1 MMQIEKPK
9 ILIEENEQG
18 NFARFVVEP
27 LDKGY
32 GTTLG
37 NCLRRVLLSAL
48 PGAAAVAIRINGV
61 EHEFSSLKG
70 VLEDVTDIVL
80 NIKELHVKTSVTEP
94 DFVTKLTLKKS
105 EAGKVKASDFDFND
119 QVEIL
124 NPDQVICTLE
134 EGTTFEME
142 VIVARGRGF
151 VVAEKNKQYVDSIGY
166 IAVDSIFTP
175 VRKANYTV
183 EAARVGQSINYDKL
197 ILEIETNG
205 SLSPREVVSLS
216 GQLVQEHMEMFVEL
230 ADKVVKGGILVTPE
244 DDEKSKM
251 LEMAIEDLELSV
263 RSNNCLKRAGIN
275 TIDDLIKKTKG
286 EMLKVRH
293 LGLKSLEEVISKLNE
308 LGLSLKP
315 DEE

>member
-9 ILIEENEQG
+9 ILVEENEQST
-18 NFARFVVEP
+18 FARFVVEP

-48 PGAAAVAIRINGV
+48 PGAAVVAIRINGA

-80 NIKELHVKTSVTEP
+80 NMKEVHVKTSVTEP

-105 EAGKVKASDFDFND
+105 GAGKVLASDFDFND

-142 VIVARGRGF
+142 AVVARGRGF

-166 IAVDSIFTP
+166 IAIDSIFTP

-183 EAARVGQSINYDKL
+183 ETARVGQSINYDKL
-197 ILEIETNG
+197 VLEIETNG
-205 SLSPREVVSLS
+205 SLTPREVVSLA

-230 ADKVVKGGILVTPE
+230 ADKVVKSGILVAPE
-244 DDEKSKM
+244 DDEKTKM

-275 TIDDLIKKTKG
+275 TIDDLTKKTKS

>member
-9 ILIEENEQG
+9 ILIEENEQST
-18 NFARFVVEP
+18 FAKFVVEP

-48 PGAAAVAIRINGV
+48 PGAAVVAIRINGA

-80 NIKELHVKTSVTEP
+80 NLKELHIKTSVTEP

-105 EAGKVKASDFDFND
+105 EAGVVKASDFDFND

-124 NPDQVICTLE
+124 NPDLVICTLE

-142 VIVARGRGF
+142 AIVARGRGF

-166 IAVDSIFTP
+166 IAIDSTFTP

-197 ILEIETNG
+197 VLEVETNG
-205 SLSPREVVSLS
+205 SLTPREVVSLA

-230 ADKVVKGGILVTPE
+230 ADKVVKGGILVAPE
-244 DDEKSKM
+244 DDEKTKM

-275 TIDDLIKKTKG
+275 TVDDLTKKTKG

-293 LGLKSLEEVISKLNE
+293 LGLKSLEEVIAKLND

>member
-9 ILIEENEQG
+9 ILIEENEQ
-18 NFARFVVEP
+18 NTFTRFIVEP

-32 GTTLG
+32 GTTIG

-48 PGAAAVAIRINGV
+48 PGAAAVAIRIKGA

-70 VLEDVTDIVL
+70 VVEDVTDIVL
-80 NIKELHVKTSVTEP
+80 NIKMLSVKTSSTEP
-94 DFVTKLTLKKS
+94 DFTTVLKLRKNTP
-105 EAGKVKASDFDFND
+105 GVVYASDFEYND

-124 NPDQVICTLE
+124 TPNQVICTLDK
-134 EGTTFEME
+134 GADFEME
-142 VIVARGRGF
+142 VIIARGRGF
-151 VVAEKNKQYVDSIGY
+151 VTADKNKQYVDSIGY
-166 IAVDSIFTP
+166 IAVDSTFTP
-175 VRKANYTV
+175 VRKANFNV
-183 EAARVGQSINYDKL
+183 EAARVGQSINFDKL
-197 ILEIETNG
+197 TLEVETDG
-205 SLSPREVVSLS
+205 SLSPKEVVSLA

-230 ADKVVKGGILVTPE
+230 ADKMVKGGILVTPE
-244 DDEKSKM
+244 EDQKTKM
-251 LEMAIEDLELSV
+251 LEMAIEDLDLSV

-275 TIDDLIKKTKG
+275 TIEDLTKKTKG

-293 LGLKSLEEVISKLNE
+293 LGLKSLEEVIAKLNE

>member
-9 ILIEENEQG
+9 ILIEENE
-18 NFARFVVEP
+18 NSTFTRFVVEP

-48 PGAAAVAIRINGV
+48 PGAAAVAIRIRGV

-70 VLEDVTDIVL
+70 VVEDVTDIVL
-80 NIKELHVKTSVTEP
+80 NIKQLSVKTSNTEP
-94 DFVTKLTLKKS
+94 DFTSTLTLRKNT
-105 EAGKVKASDFDFND
+105 AGVVYARDFDYND

-124 NPDQVICTLE
+124 NPDQVICTLDK
-134 EGTTFEME
+134 GADFELE

-151 VVAEKNKQYVDSIGY
+151 VTADKNKQYIDSIGY
-166 IAVDSIFTP
+166 IAVDSVFTP
-175 VRKANYTV
+175 VRKANYNV

-197 ILEIETNG
+197 TLEVETNG
-205 SLSPREVVSLS
+205 SLSAKEVVSLA

-230 ADKVVKGGILVTPE
+230 ADKMVKGGILVTPE
-244 DDEKSKM
+244 EDQKSKM

-275 TIDDLIKKTKG
+275 TIEDLTKKTKG

-308 LGLSLKP
+308 LGLSLKA
-315 DEE
+315 DED

>member
-9 ILIEENEQG
+9 ILIEENEQ
-18 NFARFVVEP
+18 NTFTRFIVEP

-32 GTTLG
+32 GTTIG

-48 PGAAAVAIRINGV
+48 PGAAVVAIRIKGV

-70 VLEDVTDIVL
+70 VVEDVTDIVL
-80 NIKELHVKTSVTEP
+80 NIKMLSVKTSSTEP
-94 DFVTKLTLKKS
+94 DFTTVLKLRKNTP
-105 EAGKVKASDFDFND
+105 GVVYASDFEYND

-124 NPDQVICTLE
+124 TPNQVICTLDK
-134 EGTTFEME
+134 GADFEME

-151 VVAEKNKQYVDSIGY
+151 VTADKNKQYVDSIGY
-166 IAVDSIFTP
+166 IAVDSTFTP
-175 VRKANYTV
+175 VRKANFNV
-183 EAARVGQSINYDKL
+183 EAARVGQSINFDKL
-197 ILEIETNG
+197 TLEVETNG
-205 SLSPREVVSLS
+205 SLSPKEVVSLA

-230 ADKVVKGGILVTPE
+230 ADKMVKGGILVTPE
-244 DDEKSKM
+244 EDQKTKM
-251 LEMAIEDLELSV
+251 LEMAIEDLDLSV

-275 TIDDLIKKTKG
+275 TIEDLTKKTKG

-293 LGLKSLEEVISKLNE
+293 LGLKSLEEVIAKLNE

>member
-9 ILIEENEQG
+9 ILIEENDQ
-18 NFARFVVEP
+18 NTFARFVVEP

-48 PGAAAVAIRINGV
+48 PGAAVVAIRINGA

-80 NIKELHVKTSVTEP
+80 NIKQLNVKTSITEP

-105 EAGKVKASDFDFND
+105 GSGPVLASDFDFND

-142 VIVARGRGF
+142 AIIARGRGF

-166 IAVDSIFTP
+166 IAVDSTFTP

-197 ILEIETNG
+197 TLEIETNG
-205 SLSPREVVSLS
+205 SLNPREVVSLA

-230 ADKVVKGGILVTPE
+230 ADKVVKGGILVAPE
-244 DDEKSKM
+244 DDEKTKM

-275 TIDDLIKKTKG
+275 TVDDLTKKTKG

-293 LGLKSLEEVISKLNE
+293 LGLKSLEEVIAKLND